1 MKKKLEEL
9 IKAKKEQRN
18 TLNNSMIEC
27 DSKEERMAIGETL
40 SELGKEIASLEAML
54 AEIDERAGGDSA
66 SSKDD
71 GEGEGR
77 GMNVMASMQSR
88 SAETKNKD
96 ADPYD
101 SVEYRTAFMNFAC
114 SGVPIPAELKK
125 ANKRTGDAW
134 TTTSDASAVI
144 PTTILN
150 EMVKEMKT
158 YGNLYQRV
166 RKLNVQG
173 GVNIPILSL
182 KPSATWITADTGT
195 SESDKQKI
203 RSNSS
208 VSFNYFGLECKVAQ
222 TLLANVVTLDMFQ
235 QLFTQLATEAIVHAL
250 DLAIIAG
257 TGSTHNQPVG
267 ITADTRV
274 PAAQIITMPVES
286 VVKWDEWKKK
296 VFAKIPSAYRNG
308 AFIMAQGTFD
318 GYIDGMVD
326 SNGQPVGRVNY
337 GIDNG
342 ETYRF
347 GGKEVIIV
355 EPDIIKDWDS
365 ATGHAS
371 TGDVIAVFCNLNDY
385 AINSNLE
392 MQAVKWVDNNT
403 NEICNK
409 VIMICD
415 GKLVDPHGVVIVKK
429 GV

>member
-1 MKKKLEEL
+1 MKKRLEAL
-9 IKAKKEQRN
+9 IKAKQEQRS
-18 TLNNSMIEC
+18 TLYASMIEC
-27 DSKEERMAIGETL
+27 DNKEERAAIGETL
-40 SELGKEIASLEAML
+40 TELGKEIASLEAML
-54 AEIDERAGGDSA
+54 AEIDEPAGGDSA
-66 SSKDD
+66 SSDD
-71 GEGEGR
+71 EGEGR

-88 SAETKNKD
+88 SAELKKK
-96 ADPYD
+96 AVDPYD
-101 SVEYRTAFMNFAC
+101 TEEYRTAFMNFVC
-114 SGVPIPAELKK
+114 RGVPIPANLK
-125 ANKRTGDAW
+125 AEKRNDAW

-182 KPSATWITADTGT
+182 KPTATWITADTGT
-195 SESDKQKI
+195 SESEKKKI
-203 RSNSS
+203 QANTS
-208 VSFNYFGLECKVAQ
+208 VSFSYYGLECKVAQ
-222 TLLANVVTLDMFQ
+222 TLLASVTTLDMFQ
-235 QLFTQLATEAIVHAL
+235 QLFPELATEAIVHAL

-257 TGSTHNQPVG
+257 TGSSNNQPVG
-267 ITADTRV
+267 ITKDSRV
-274 PAAQIITMPVES
+274 PNGQIVTLSATDVLA
-286 VVKWDEWKKK
+286 WDEWKKK

-308 AFIMAQGTFD
+308 SFIMAQGTFD

-347 GGKEVIIV
+347 GGKEVLIV

-371 TGDVIAVFCNLNDY
+371 TGDVVAVFCNLNDY

-392 MQAVKWVDNNT
+392 MQTVKWVDHNT
-403 NEICNK
+403 NEVCNK

-415 GKLVDPHGVVIVKK
+415 GKLVDPNGVVIVKK